1 MDRTTIIAESGR
13 SIDRSI
19 STGFDC
25 IPKEIEMIKDPSITT
40 YLPPWTFAKMFENLK
55 TGDLIT
61 RSLYDVSNA
70 RDSFISDLRCELK
83 KKNDK
88 TDFRPFPV
96 DPPSPEAS
104 G

>member
-1 MDRTTIIAESGR
+1 
-13 SIDRSI
+13 
-19 STGFDC
+19 
-25 IPKEIEMIKDPSITT
+25 
-40 YLPPWTFAKMFENLK
+40 MFENLK

-70 RDSFISDLRCELK
+70 RDSLISDLRCELK